1 LIPVLH
7 TNRLTLRGHTPADLD
22 AVAAMWADSVVTH
35 YIGGPLT
42 REDAWARLLR
52 YSGHWT
58 LLGHGFWLIEE
69 TATGRYAGDAGF
81 GSLERELHPRFE
93 YPEHGWVLAQWAQG
107 RGYATEAGQAMIAW
121 ARSHFGPTPLECLI
135 SPENAA
141 SLRVADKLGYREYAR
156 ATYKGHLSVLL
167 RRPSDR

>member
-1 LIPVLH
+1 LIPVLY
-7 TNRLTLRGHTPADLD
+7 TERLTLRGHTPADLD
-22 AVAAMWADSVVTH
+22 DAAAAWADPVVTQ
-35 YIGGPLT
+35 YLGGPLT
-42 REDAWARLLR
+42 REDTWARLLR

-81 GSLERELHPRFE
+81 GSLEREIHPRFE

-107 RGYATEAGQAMIAW
+107 RGFATEAGRAMIAW
-121 ARSHFGPTPLECLI
+121 ARSHFGAIPLECLI
-135 SPENAA
+135 APDNAA

-156 ATYKGHLSVLL
+156 ASYKGHPSVLL
-167 RRPSDR
+167 RRLPD